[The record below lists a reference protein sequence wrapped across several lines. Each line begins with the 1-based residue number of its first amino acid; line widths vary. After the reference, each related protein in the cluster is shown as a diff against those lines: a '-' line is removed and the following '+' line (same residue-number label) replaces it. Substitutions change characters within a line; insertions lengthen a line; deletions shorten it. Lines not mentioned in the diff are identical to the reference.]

1 MRERRDVDRL
11 DFHLVYPFRTAFY
24 PGFAMSDQTQEKH
37 QLAGLDT
44 LERGFSRPVVFEQAD
59 GGYQAILRY
68 ETTRVVTTAYDTSG
82 AALEE
87 VVRTLQG
94 QGYSQLRSQL
104 SVREGTYMG
113 SQEPWI
119 EYPDP
124 ARQPEIPDGLISK
137 FFAWFRRATS
147 S

>member
-1 MRERRDVDRL
+1 
-11 DFHLVYPFRTAFY
+11 
-24 PGFAMSDQTQEKH
+24 MSDQTQEKH

-44 LERGFSRPVVFEQAD
+44 RERGFSRLVVFEQAN

-68 ETTRVVTTAYDTSG
+68 ETTRVVTTAQDTPG

-87 VVRTLQG
+87 LIRTLQE

-104 SVREGTYMG
+104 SVREGTYLG

-124 ARQPEIPDGLISK
+124 ARDAEQQGGWLKRLLRS
-137 FFAWFRRATS
+137 FLRRREDTHG
-147 S
+147 

>member
-1 MRERRDVDRL
+1 
-11 DFHLVYPFRTAFY
+11 
-24 PGFAMSDQTQEKH
+24 MSDQIQEKH
-37 QLAGLDT
+37 QLAGFDAR
-44 LERGFSRPVVFEQAD
+44 ERGFSRPVVYEPAD

-68 ETTRVVTTAYDTSG
+68 ETARVVTTAQATPG

-87 VVRTLQG
+87 LIRTLQG

-104 SVREGTYMG
+104 SVRQGAYLG

-124 ARQPEIPDGLISK
+124 ACDTEQEGGWLKRL
-137 FFAWFRRATS
+137 FRSFLRRSEDTHG
-147 S
+147 

>member
-1 MRERRDVDRL
+1 MVM
-11 DFHLVYPFRTAFY
+11 A
-24 PGFAMSDQTQEKH
+24 DQAQEKH
-37 QLAGLDT
+37 QLAGLDAR
-44 LERGFSRPVVFEQAD
+44 ERGFSRPVVFEHAD

-68 ETTRVVTTAYDTSG
+68 ETTRVVTAAYDTPR

-87 VVRTLQG
+87 LIRILQE

-104 SVREGTYMG
+104 SVREGAYLG

-124 ARQPEIPDGLISK
+124 ARQPETPDGLISK
-137 FFAWFRRATS
+137 FFSWFIRYTS

>member
-1 MRERRDVDRL
+1 
-11 DFHLVYPFRTAFY
+11 
-24 PGFAMSDQTQEKH
+24 MSDQTQEKH
-37 QLAGLDT
+37 QLAGFDT
-44 LERGFSRPVVFEQAD
+44 SERGFSRPVVFEQAD

-137 FFAWFRRATS
+137 LFAWFRRATIS
-147 S
+147 

>member
-1 MRERRDVDRL
+1 
-11 DFHLVYPFRTAFY
+11 
-24 PGFAMSDQTQEKH
+24 MSDQVQEKH

-44 LERGFSRPVVFEQAD
+44 LERGFSRPVVFEQAY
-59 GGYQAILRY
+59 GRYQAILRY
-68 ETTRVVTTAYDTSG
+68 ETTRGVTTAQDTTG

-87 VVRTLQG
+87 LVRTLQG

-104 SVREGTYMG
+104 SVREGTYLG

-124 ARQPEIPDGLISK
+124 VRGTEEKGGWIKRL
-137 FFAWFRRATS
+137 FRCFLRRSEDTHG
-147 S
+147 

>member
-1 MRERRDVDRL
+1 M
-11 DFHLVYPFRTAFY
+11 T
-24 PGFAMSDQTQEKH
+24 DQVQEKH
-37 QLAGLDT
+37 QLSGLDT
-44 LERGFSRPVVFEQAD
+44 RERGFSRPVVFEQAD
-59 GGYQAILRY
+59 GGYQAMLRY
-68 ETTRVVTTAYDTSG
+68 EMTRVVTTAQDTTG

-87 VVRTLQG
+87 LIRTLQG

-104 SVREGTYMG
+104 SVREGTYLG

>member
-1 MRERRDVDRL
+1 MNQ
-11 DFHLVYPFRTAFY
+11 TNQI
-24 PGFAMSDQTQEKH
+24 DQMNQTEKH
-37 QLAGLDT
+37 QLAGVDGR
-44 LERGFSRPVVFEQAD
+44 ERGFSRPVVFEQAE

-68 ETTRVVTTAYDTSG
+68 ETTRVATIPHNTPE

-87 VVRTLQG
+87 LIRTLHG

-104 SVREGTYMG
+104 SVREGTYLG
-113 SQEPWI
+113 SREPWI

-124 ARQPEIPDGLISK
+124 VRQPETPDGLIGK
-137 FFAWFRRATS
+137 FFSWFNRSTS

>member
-1 MRERRDVDRL
+1 
-11 DFHLVYPFRTAFY
+11 
-24 PGFAMSDQTQEKH
+24 MSDRIEEKH
-37 QLAGLDT
+37 QLAGFDPR
-44 LERGFSRPVVFEQAD
+44 ERGFSRPIVFEQAD

-68 ETTRVVTTAYDTSG
+68 ETTRVVTTAHATPG

-87 VVRTLQG
+87 LICTLQG

-104 SVREGTYMG
+104 SVRQGAYLG

-124 ARQPEIPDGLISK
+124 ARSTEKEGGWLK
-137 FFAWFRRATS
+137 RFFRSFLRQSEDTHG
-147 S
+147 

>member
-1 MRERRDVDRL
+1 
-11 DFHLVYPFRTAFY
+11 
-24 PGFAMSDQTQEKH
+24 MSDQIEEKH
-37 QLAGLDT
+37 QLAGFDAR
-44 LERGFSRPVVFEQAD
+44 ERGFSRPVVYEQTD

-68 ETTRVVTTAYDTSG
+68 ETMRVVTTAQATPG

-87 VVRTLQG
+87 LIRTLQE

-104 SVREGTYMG
+104 SVRQGAYLG

-124 ARQPEIPDGLISK
+124 ARVTEKEGGWLKRI
-137 FFAWFRRATS
+137 FRSFQREDTRG
-147 S
+147 

>member
-1 MRERRDVDRL
+1 L
-11 DFHLVYPFRTAFY
+11 F
-24 PGFAMSDQTQEKH
+24 GFSGSNDKTNQINQIDQMNQTEKH
-37 QLAGLDT
+37 QLSGFDAR
-44 LERGFSRPVVFEQAD
+44 ERGFSRPVVYEPVD

-68 ETTRVVTTAYDTSG
+68 ETTRVVTTAQATPG

-87 VVRTLQG
+87 LIRTLQG

-104 SVREGTYMG
+104 SVRQGAYLG

-124 ARQPEIPDGLISK
+124 VRDTEQEGGWLKRLVRS
-137 FFAWFRRATS
+137 FLRRSEDTHG
-147 S
+147 

>member
-1 MRERRDVDRL
+1 MN
-11 DFHLVYPFRTAFY
+11 
-24 PGFAMSDQTQEKH
+24 QTEKH
-37 QLAGLDT
+37 QLAGVDAR
-44 LERGFSRPVVFEQAD
+44 ERGFSRPIVFEQTG

-68 ETTRVVTTAYDTSG
+68 ETTRVVSTAQDTTG

-87 VVRTLQG
+87 LIRMLQG

-104 SVREGTYMG
+104 SIRAGTYLG

-124 ARQPEIPDGLISK
+124 TRQTETSDGLISK
-137 FFAWFRRATS
+137 FFTWFRRSTS

>member
-1 MRERRDVDRL
+1 MN
-11 DFHLVYPFRTAFY
+11 
-24 PGFAMSDQTQEKH
+24 QTEKH
-37 QLAGLDT
+37 QLAGFDAR
-44 LERGFSRPVVFEQAD
+44 ERGFSRPVVYEPVD

-68 ETTRVVTTAYDTSG
+68 ETTRVVTAAQATPG

-87 VVRTLQG
+87 LIRMLQG

-104 SVREGTYMG
+104 SVRQGAYLG

-124 ARQPEIPDGLISK
+124 VRDTKQEGGWLKRLVRS
-137 FFAWFRRATS
+137 FLRRGEDLHG
-147 S
+147 

>member
-1 MRERRDVDRL
+1 
-11 DFHLVYPFRTAFY
+11 
-24 PGFAMSDQTQEKH
+24 MSDQVQEKH

-44 LERGFSRPVVFEQAD
+44 RERGFSRPVVFEQAD
-59 GGYQAILRY
+59 GRYQAILRY
-68 ETTRVVTTAYDTSG
+68 ETTRVVTTAQDTPG

-87 VVRTLQG
+87 LIRTLQG

-104 SVREGTYMG
+104 SVREGTYLG

-124 ARQPEIPDGLISK
+124 ARGTVQEGGWLK
-137 FFAWFRRATS
+137 RLFRSFLRQSEDTHG
-147 S
+147 

>member
-1 MRERRDVDRL
+1 
-11 DFHLVYPFRTAFY
+11 
-24 PGFAMSDQTQEKH
+24 MSDLTQEKH

-44 LERGFSRPVVFEQAD
+44 LQRGFSRPVVFEQAD
-59 GGYQAILRY
+59 GGYHAILRY
-68 ETTRVVTTAYDTSG
+68 ETTRVATTAQDNPG

-87 VVRTLQG
+87 LIRTLQE

-104 SVREGTYMG
+104 SVREGTYLG

-124 ARQPEIPDGLISK
+124 VRDTEQQGGWLK
-137 FFAWFRRATS
+137 RLFRSFLRRREDTHG
-147 S
+147 

>member
-1 MRERRDVDRL
+1 
-11 DFHLVYPFRTAFY
+11 
-24 PGFAMSDQTQEKH
+24 MSDEVQEKH
-37 QLAGLDT
+37 QLAGFDAR
-44 LERGFSRPVVFEQAD
+44 ERGFSRPIVFEQVD
-59 GGYQAILRY
+59 GGYHAILRY
-68 ETTRVVTTAYDTSG
+68 ETTRVVTTTQVTPG

-87 VVRTLQG
+87 IIRMLQG

-104 SVREGTYMG
+104 SVRQGIYLG

-124 ARQPEIPDGLISK
+124 ARQPESPDGLIGK
-137 FFAWFRRATS
+137 FFSWFSRSTTS